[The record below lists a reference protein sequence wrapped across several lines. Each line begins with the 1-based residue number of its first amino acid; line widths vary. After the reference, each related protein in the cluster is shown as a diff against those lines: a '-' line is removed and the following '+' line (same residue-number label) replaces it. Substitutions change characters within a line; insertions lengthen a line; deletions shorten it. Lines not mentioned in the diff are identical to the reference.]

1 MVTFPFSPKEKYVAH
16 FNFMNCV
23 FCHSAG
29 VHTISIDA
37 NEGTVAV
44 SSTVDPHLFIAKLA
58 KAGKRAELLWDP
70 IQTPRRNQNPHV
82 EQLLKKPQNEN
93 APSLQS
99 QPAAPAGGS
108 PRAITF
114 DHAQLQD
121 LAKIKGLKH
130 IGLRHSENIKLTF
143 KDHNNDMS
151 HANNNDHA
159 MKINLNGQREVA
171 LHNEEQQGYRCHA
184 NRCNS
189 LNTKSGNGH
198 VAKNNVTQRCC
209 HGAGDSGFGNG
220 FVEKPMKPMPHYG
233 PPPVPNYVHPF
244 TTPPSYYA
252 HHHHRG
258 IQPRNAPYGDVN
270 CNDDGECAVM

>member
-1 MVTFPFSPKEKYVAH
+1 M
-16 FNFMNCV
+16 
-23 FCHSAG
+23 
-29 VHTISIDA
+29 HTISIDA

-58 KAGKRAELLWDP
+58 KAGKKAELLWDP

-93 APSLQS
+93 APSPQS

-151 HANNNDHA
+151 HATNNDHA
-159 MKINLNGQREVA
+159 MKINLNGQREVE
-171 LHNEEQQGYRCHA
+171 LHNEEQQGYSGHA
-184 NRCNS
+184 NCCNS
-189 LNTKSGNGH
+189 LITKSGNGH

-209 HGAGDSGFGNG
+209 HGAGASGFGNG

-252 HHHHRG
+252 HHHRG